1 MSIYENTRHMNCEE
15 CGASFEVEH
24 EMGLQYIPQYCVF
37 CSNEILPKEERI
49 DYEEERILN

>member
-49 DYEEERILN
+49 DYEQERILN